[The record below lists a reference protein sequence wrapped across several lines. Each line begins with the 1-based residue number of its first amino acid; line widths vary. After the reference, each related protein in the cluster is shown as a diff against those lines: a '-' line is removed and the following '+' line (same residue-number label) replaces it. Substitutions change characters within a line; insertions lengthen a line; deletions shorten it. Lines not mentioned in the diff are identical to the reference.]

1 MKEYYYDKL
10 FNIHTNGK
18 GVLNQIT
25 HYYPYEPTPYLALE
39 ALFGEYEVNAS
50 DHFVDYGCGLG
61 RLNFFIHY
69 FYHASVTGIEMNE
82 IAYRKALQNREL
94 YAKKTKRPVEKIQ
107 FRLCLAEQY
116 EIGVTDNRFY
126 FFNPFSVHI
135 FQYVVNQ
142 IMLSV
147 ENAPRLVEIL
157 LYYPSEDYVFYLE
170 HRTPFRLVQEVVV
183 PGLYEKNSN
192 ERFVVYRWNRNKN

>member
-10 FNIHTNGK
+10 FNIQTIGK

-25 HYYPYEPTPYLALE
+25 HYYPYEPTPYEALE
-39 ALFGEYEVNAS
+39 ILVEQYEVKSS
-50 DHFVDYGCGLG
+50 DHFVDFGCGLG

-69 FYHASVTGIEMNE
+69 FYQAAVTGIEMNE
-82 IAYRKALQNREL
+82 IAYRKALHNRKL
-94 YAKKTKRPVEKIQ
+94 YTKKTNNSVETLQ
-107 FRLCLAEQY
+107 FKHCLAEQY
-116 EIGVTDNRFY
+116 EISEIDNRFY

-135 FQYVVNQ
+135 FQYIVNQ

-147 ENAPRLVEIL
+147 EKAPREVDII

-170 HRTPFRLVQEVVV
+170 NRTAFKQAQEVVV
-183 PGLYEKNSN
+183 PGLYEKNNN
-192 ERFVVYRWNRNKN
+192 ERFLVYRLDY